1 MDLTFRSDYLW
12 LTVSNHTL
20 AFCLLHPHF
29 QHTNFSQVN
38 VIEKEMSLSRGH
50 VCYWNIYTYIYLWKI
65 ICIVFLAEDVF
76 HLSGQRRHSERDV
89 AMEGESSYGRR
100 IPEMQMKTRARRKP
114 PASLCGPGLCMVW
127 GAPGFGSPQHV
138 RLLWWPGMGRCKREG
153 EAHLVEVQGFFSR
166 PGLSDTDS
174 FGCHGKEGGKSSLPC
189 PLRCGWGWYP
199 LPGQPPSS
207 FSCFWPYLVLLV
219 LALLGQQSS
228 LNLQKSIPQREGH
241 CCLFCE
247 LIELTDWSIW
257 LKHLPSALQPGHR
270 GTSADWVLW
279 RGGQGAT
286 GMTGQV
292 CSFQEKQTKKTNITL
307 KPLREQRAE
316 AI

>member
-1 MDLTFRSDYLW
+1 MSFICQDNEDI
-12 LTVSNHTL
+12 
-20 AFCLLHPHF
+20 
-29 QHTNFSQVN
+29 Q
-38 VIEKEMSLSRGH
+38 KEM
-50 VCYWNIYTYIYLWKI
+50 WQWKGKAAT
-65 ICIVFLAEDVF
+65 AE
-76 HLSGQRRHSERDV
+76 GYQ
-89 AMEGESSYGRR
+89 
-100 IPEMQMKTRARRKP
+100 
-114 PASLCGPGLCMVW
+114 
-127 GAPGFGSPQHV
+127 
-138 RLLWWPGMGRCKREG
+138 RCKWRQEQGGSLLLPSVGQVCAWHEG
-153 EAHLVEVQGFFSR
+153 LLALEPPGRSVSCGGLAWAGANMRWKHFWLRQRAFFSR

-174 FGCHGKEGGKSSLPC
+174 FTAMEKREENLPC
-189 PLRCGWGWYP
+189 PAPWGAGGAWYP